1 LDRNENPGIP
11 DITGESVSS
20 PRSSK
25 IRMEA
30 FSALRNRNFRWYW
43 IGMLASFNAM
53 QMQMV
58 ARGWLVYTMTDSS
71 FALGLVTA
79 GFGISMFIFSL
90 YGGAVADR
98 VEKRNLMV
106 ITRGG
111 MGAVSLII
119 TILITLGRIELWHL
133 IISSLV
139 SGAFMAFYMP
149 GRQAF
154 VVELVGK
161 DSLLNAIALNSIAL
175 NICRIAS
182 PALAGILIK
191 LIGLTGVYWVITIS
205 SLLVVLTLLMIPPG
219 RVDKTETRA
228 PVLKDIVEGLKHVLH
243 NKIILLLLLIGF
255 IPILTAMPYQLLMP
269 VFAKNVF
276 KAGETGL
283 GLLMSAVGVGAL
295 SGSTLIAS
303 LGNIERKGLVTIFSG
318 FIFGVFLIL
327 FALSPSLLPALVFLF
342 IAGIGSSMYMTLNNT
357 LVMTNIPE
365 ELIGRVMSIYMMT
378 FGLMPLATLPAG
390 ALADI
395 IGAPYTVA
403 GGASILV
410 VFILFISIF
419 TPQIRNLK

>member
-1 LDRNENPGIP
+1 
-11 DITGESVSS
+11 
-20 PRSSK
+20 
-25 IRMEA
+25 
-30 FSALRNRNFRWYW
+30 
-43 IGMLASFNAM
+43 
-53 QMQMV
+53 V

-154 VVELVGK
+154 VMELVGK
-161 DSLLNAIALNSIAL
+161 DSILNAIALNSIAL

-205 SLLVVLTLLMIPPG
+205 SLFVVLTLLMIPPG

-318 FIFGVFLIL
+318 FIFGGFLIL

-395 IGAPYTVA
+395 VGAPYTVA

-419 TPQIRNLK
+419 TPQVRKLK